1 MTFIYDELS
10 VNYDYK
16 ERLGLF
22 KTKLDTISE
31 IAPRENFV
39 YHNNIDTGA
48 IKPITKD
55 TVIVYYCGAFT
66 YFHSGHFKLM
76 SRAYYDLKDIH
87 DDVRIVIS
95 PANSDYIAEKYGTS
109 VGVSNKQRYD
119 RIIDYLD
126 KFTYDEFS
134 KSIMIDLNP
143 MLNMVCDFNFTDLVK
158 NFVEKYVPYNEI
170 KTPYILCGKDRKYF
184 KELENHTDKLKVYYD
199 EGDDTSSSDML
210 RFMGTF
216 KKKHIILRVHTRQ
229 EYDIFK
235 SHMSDL
241 YSSITPSYIS
251 NEIEHVKV
259 LASHKKTL
267 YGHVF
272 TNCKD
277 YSDILPYVKISRKF
291 ANPLANPVISGSPF
305 KEGDLVLDSD
315 IFSGT
320 TKNKIEA
327 SGAKLEA
334 VFDFSGLESTHD
346 IVDIDDLYKLDFKYP
361 YYDLS
366 SRMGLPLFSKET
378 HDIISKLKY
387 ELAQTKMVSIVL

>member
-39 YHNNIDTGA
+39 YHNIIDTGA

-76 SRAYYDLKDIH
+76 SRAYYDLKAIH
-87 DDVRIVIS
+87 DDVRVVIS

-119 RIIDYLD
+119 RIIDYLA
-126 KFTYDEFS
+126 KSTYDEFA

-199 EGDDTSSSDML
+199 ELAYYSWVRCNADD
-210 RFMGTF
+210 
-216 KKKHIILRVHTRQ
+216 I
-229 EYDIFK
+229 DIER
-235 SHMSDL
+235 
-241 YSSITPSYIS
+241 
-251 NEIEHVKV
+251 NENVEE
-259 LASHKKTL
+259 L
-267 YGHVF
+267 
-272 TNCKD
+272 N
-277 YSDILPYVKISRKF
+277 
-291 ANPLANPVISGSPF
+291 
-305 KEGDLVLDSD
+305 
-315 IFSGT
+315 
-320 TKNKIEA
+320 TKNRHKYFGQNFNPTFIRNPSRFFIFE
-327 SGAKLEA
+327 
-334 VFDFSGLESTHD
+334 
-346 IVDIDDLYKLDFKYP
+346 YKKV
-361 YYDLS
+361 
-366 SRMGLPLFSKET
+366 SKN
-378 HDIISKLKY
+378 DNC
-387 ELAQTKMVSIVL
+387 